1 MLFAEVKRIVS
12 KGVFLGKRNKV
23 KEHMLHH
30 PYLPNIN
37 GKERLP
43 KKWIHETPMDILV
56 MMMQGRKVADLK
68 ILTECPQTR
77 GLMAF
82 GVFEMTSLP

>member
-43 KKWIHETPMDILV
+43 KKWIHETPTDIV
-56 MMMQGRKVADLK
+56 MMMQGEVADLK

>member
-1 MLFAEVKRIVS
+1 VKRIVS

-43 KKWIHETPMDILV
+43 KKWIHETPTDIV
-56 MMMQGRKVADLK
+56 MMMQGEVADLK
-68 ILTECPQTR
+68 ILTVSQSAPKQE
-77 GLMAF
+77 G
-82 GVFEMTSLP
+82 